1 MHDYKKVLQL
11 NHEGKSQRMIA
22 SLMKISRH
30 TISDILKTSE
40 LLGITYETSTKM
52 SNEEIYNFLYPD
64 QVNDFTAYLPPDYKK
79 IHEEL
84 LKPGVTLSLLW
95 LEYQEE
101 AKSLGKPFYHR
112 SYFFEQYKKYVSK
125 NNLTMHISHKPGDK
139 MMVDW
144 DGKTLEVKSRTTGE
158 ISPAYLFVATLP
170 FSMKTYVR
178 ACPNMKEDEWIRC
191 HIEAYKYFGGV
202 TRLLI
207 PDNLKTGVISHK
219 KHDDLVLNKAYQEMA
234 EYYDTVILPAR
245 VRKPRDKA
253 AVEGSVGVI
262 TNYLFGRFRN
272 RTFFSFEELN
282 KAIKEKI
289 EVFNNEPF
297 QKREGSRSS
306 IFEEEEKGYLK
317 PLPLTPFEICT
328 YPKAKVNIDY
338 HVSID
343 KMNYSV
349 PCAYVGQYV
358 DAKVSDSMVTIF
370 YKNVKIAEHKRLKG
384 RKHQYSTIEDHLPE
398 DHKMYKWNGERL
410 RKWALSIGNGTYEVI
425 DKLLKAHKAEEV
437 AYRGC
442 ISLLKLADKYSG
454 ARVEKACKLALEHLS
469 NPGYKNIKMILES
482 GQDNKEEVKT
492 SDSNTGAFIRGK
504 EYYGTK

>member
-1 MHDYKKVLQL
+1 MRDVKKILEMRSQ
-11 NHEGKSQRMIA
+11 NFSQRQIAEALKVSRDTVRKVSKAADENNICWSMIQNQNEMEVQKLLFGKEA
-22 SLMKISRH
+22 KLNLIIKQPDYQYIH
-30 TISDILKTSE
+30 KE
-40 LLGITYETSTKM
+40 LLR
-52 SNEEIYNFLYPD
+52 
-64 QVNDFTAYLPPDYKK
+64 
-79 IHEEL
+79 
-84 LKPGVTLSLLW
+84 PGTNIRLLW
-95 LEYQEE
+95 EEYAEDGRN
-101 AKSLGKPFYHR
+101 SNFPFYQY
-112 SYFFEQYKKYVSK
+112 SYFCEKYRDYVKK
-125 NNLTMHISHKPGDK
+125 NNLTMHITHKPGDK

-144 DGKTLEVKSRTTGE
+144 DGKTLEVKNRTTGE

-191 HIEAYKYFGGV
+191 HIEAYKYFDGV

-219 KHDDLVLNKAYQEMA
+219 KHEDPVLNKAYQEMA

-282 KAIKEKI
+282 KAIEENI
-289 EVFNNEPF
+289 EFFNNEPF

-442 ISLLKLADKYSG
+442 ISLLKLADKYTG

-492 SDSNTGAFIRGK
+492 SDSNNGAFIRGK